1 MKFYLTLLI
10 VVTLGSLQAT
20 AQGIDPDPNS
30 PRMKRIEMMRN
41 KFIKNRLNLTPA
53 QEKQFW
59 PVYSK
64 YDAQKRAI
72 RQKTRKLRRRRD
84 LLTASDEQLVQRLR
98 NLMKLK
104 QSEVDLEKEYLSKFL
119 KVINPRQVT
128 ELYRAEEEFIR
139 RLIRQIRKQ
148 RQQRKNGG
156 GK

>member
-72 RQKTRKLRRRRD
+72 RQKTRKLRSRRD